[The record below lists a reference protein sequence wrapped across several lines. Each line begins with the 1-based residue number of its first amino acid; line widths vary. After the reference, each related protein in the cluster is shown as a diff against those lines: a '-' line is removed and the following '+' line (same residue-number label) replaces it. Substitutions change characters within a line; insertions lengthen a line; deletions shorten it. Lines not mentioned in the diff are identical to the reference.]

1 MLTADSLALELAP
14 VAEEVL
20 AKCEVIAAA
29 AKKESELFA
38 QAPHDV
44 FANTSNSSFTSPPT
58 ASAFLSDRRREL
70 RNDLEHLLHEPAIAR
85 VLYEDD
91 GKECIGYVCRAT
103 PPTIPGLTIVSQR
116 APKGRLAALD
126 VGQPFIL
133 PNGKKLKIRDR
144 LEIHPRRVAS
154 GWDSENN
161 VYRLPG
167 KRPITIESLAA
178 LLGITAAAVQD
189 LLSQLIAEERQ
200 KDNIR
205 EGQKRAILTSMQL
218 RDQAILDAHQDEI
231 FRLAIDEQV
240 FLSGPPGTGK
250 TTTLIRRLGQK
261 LDSRYLTDDEAQ
273 KVQSAVLSSTID
285 HSSSWIMF
293 TPNELLRQYVKE
305 AFIRERIPAS
315 DSHIRTW
322 EEFRR
327 DAARN
332 TFSILRSAV
341 KKKGLV
347 LLPKITTT
355 NSVASA
361 EQRHFFDDFD
371 LWQRQHLLD
380 VIRSSAAALE
390 LVSEGGPVDV
400 AKYIRKASE
409 KGAVENLAELV
420 ILISRHSGELRA
432 FAEQLRESINVPLEG
447 ALNRRMNRD
456 SQFVQNLA
464 TFLQQ
469 AAPVDEGEL
478 DELIEDED
486 EDEEESPVGR
496 LAAAVNA
503 YKSALRAF
511 ARSQVTKKRIRAGSR
526 IALILENIGINDLD
540 PQTLVRIGESL
551 VMLGHARGLLAMGR
565 RFIFDAPNRYR
576 TFRRTRQKEARWF
589 PSDMPMTSEINELEL
604 DSILLASLRA
614 SRDLLASIEVR
625 SNLNDRSWKYLQPVF
640 SLYRNQ
646 VLADEATDFS
656 PIHLACMMA
665 LTHPSLESFFVA
677 GDFNQ
682 RLSSNG
688 IANIDE
694 LLWVAPR
701 ISHREI
707 TALFRQSHRLQQL
720 ANSILITFANEAVV
734 SDTSAN
740 TVVSDEIAPVLL
752 ESHGSRARQAEWLAE
767 RIREIE
773 ASLGQVPT
781 LAVFVSDESD
791 VEPLTH
797 ELNRQFAND
806 NLQAVACV
814 RGQIIGQ
821 DTDVRVF
828 DIRHVKGLEFEA
840 AFFVGI
846 DVLARQLPVDF
857 ARYLY
862 VGATRAATYL
872 GITCES
878 ALPSSI
884 ASLRPQ
890 FVPDWIAR

>member
-1 MLTADSLALELAP
+1 MPTADFLAQELAP

-29 AKKESELFA
+29 AKEESDLFA
-38 QAPHDV
+38 RAPQDV
-44 FANTSNSSFTSPPT
+44 FANTSNSTFTSPPT
-58 ASAFLSDRRREL
+58 ASALLSDGRQKL
-70 RNDLEHLLHEPAIAR
+70 RNDLEHLLREPAIAR

-91 GKECIGYVCRAT
+91 GAECISYVCRAT
-103 PPTIPGLTIVSQR
+103 PPIIPGLAVVSQR
-116 APKGRLAALD
+116 APKGRLAALE
-126 VGQPFIL
+126 VGQTVTL
-133 PNGKKLKIRDR
+133 QNGKKLKILNR
-144 LEIHPRRVAS
+144 LEIHPHRVAS

-178 LLGITAAAVQD
+178 LLGTTVAIVQD
-189 LLSQLIAEERQ
+189 LLSQLVAEESQ
-200 KDNIR
+200 KDIIR

-231 FRLAIDEQV
+231 FRLPIDEQI

-261 LDSRYLTDDEAQ
+261 LDSRYLTEDEAQ

-293 TPNELLRQYVKE
+293 TPTELLRQYVKE

-341 KKKGLV
+341 KKKGLIFP
-347 LLPKITTT
+347 PKTATTD
-355 NSVASA
+355 SIAST
-361 EQRHFFDDFD
+361 EQRAFFDDFD

-380 VIRSSAAALE
+380 VIRSSAVALE
-390 LVSEGGPVDV
+390 LVNAGGPVEA
-400 AKYIRKASE
+400 AKQIRRASE
-409 KGAVENLAELV
+409 KGTVENLADLI
-420 ILISRHSGELRA
+420 ILINRHSSELRT
-432 FAEQLRESINVPLEG
+432 FSEQLRESINVPIEG
-447 ALNRRMNRD
+447 ALNQRMNRD
-456 SQFVQNLA
+456 GQFVQNLA
-464 TFLQQ
+464 TVLQQ

-478 DELIEDED
+478 DDLTEDED
-486 EDEEESPVGR
+486 EDDEESAVG
-496 LAAAVNA
+496 LLAAVNA
-503 YKSALRAF
+503 YKSALRAL
-511 ARSQVTKKRIRAGSR
+511 ARSQVMKKRIRAGSR
-526 IALILENIGINDLD
+526 IALVLENVGTNDLE
-540 PQTLVRIGESL
+540 PQNLVRIGDAL
-551 VMLGHARGLLAMGR
+551 IMLGHARGLLAMGR
-565 RFIFDAPNRYR
+565 RFIFDTPKRYR
-576 TFRRTRQKEARWF
+576 SFRRTRQKEARWF
-589 PSDMPMTSEINELEL
+589 RSDMPLTSEINQLEL
-604 DSILLASLRA
+604 DSVLLASLRA
-614 SRDLLASIEVR
+614 SRDLLGSIEVR
-625 SNLNDRSWKYLQPVF
+625 SNLNDRSWTYLQPVF

-656 PIHLACMMA
+656 PIQLACMMA
-665 LTHPSLESFFVA
+665 LTHPSLNSFFVA

-688 IANIDE
+688 VANIDE

-701 ISHREI
+701 ISRREI
-707 TALFRQSHRLQQL
+707 TAIFRQSHRLQQL
-720 ANSILITFANEAVV
+720 ANSILNTFEHEPVV
-734 SDTSAN
+734 SDTSAD
-740 TVVSDEIAPVLL
+740 TVGDEVPPVLL
-752 ESHGSRARQAEWLAE
+752 ESHGSRALQAEWLAE

-791 VEPLTH
+791 VEPLTQ

-878 ALPSSI
+878 GLPESI
-884 ASLRPQ
+884 ASLQPQ